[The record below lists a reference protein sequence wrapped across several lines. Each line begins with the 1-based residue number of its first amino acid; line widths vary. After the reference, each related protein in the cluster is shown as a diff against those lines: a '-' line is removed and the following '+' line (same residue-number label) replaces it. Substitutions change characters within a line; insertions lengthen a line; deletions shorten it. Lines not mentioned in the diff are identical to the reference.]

1 VKIAGDLWALYD
13 SLPACKFT
21 TYPEGGI
28 GVARLCEMV
37 VAATGWNIT
46 VSDLMTVGERAFN
59 LCRAFNVR
67 EGMSRKDDTLPPRLM
82 EPMPGG
88 PYKGE
93 IIARASFDETLDKY
107 YGFRGWDEK
116 TGIPKKKTL
125 ERLNVK
131 YVADELER
139 IGELPA

>member
-1 VKIAGDLWALYD
+1 
-13 SLPACKFT
+13 
-21 TYPEGGI
+21 
-28 GVARLCEMV
+28 MV

-82 EPMPGG
+82 EPMPSG

-107 YGFRGWDEK
+107 YRFRGWDEK